1 MDHSK
6 EVESLPEY
14 VKRVMKERGLRPKD
28 VEKQSGGDIVDAYV
42 IKIVNGKTKFPSV
55 VKLQALAKGL
65 GVDEDELFKVA
76 RGIPLKGKHSRGGEP
91 WPGPVLL
98 KAMERIV
105 ASPELTQIVK
115 ALLETK
121 PAKIRAIQ
129 KVLEEK

>member
-14 VKRVMKERGLRPKD
+14 VKRVMKERGLKPKD

-42 IKIVNGKTKFPSV
+42 IKIINGKTKFPSV

-76 RGIPLKGKHSRGGEP
+76 RGIPKGKRSGEP

-105 ASPELTQIVK
+105 ANPELTRIVK

-121 PAKIRAIQ
+121 PAKIKAVK
-129 KVLEEK
+129 KVLELD